1 MNKRPLTTGLWSLC
15 FVSAAI
21 KPPWFSRELACYWP
35 VSCKSSSSISGFGNL
50 CSRCVAFLKAC
61 FSTRRA
67 KKVLIFHLYWIHFT
81 HSNDPKENKAKSNTV
96 SFTNHSPKSWLTK
109 QLKKK
114 NTEHWN
120 LSISKRSRIP
130 NHDNQAHL
138 AKSSFTYR
146 IQRIWVFYRLSVI
159 RINEAREKTTTF
171 HGQYPAPLR
180 YALDSF
186 LKRFLTWFK
195 RVWYIPSAAGF
206 FYGSRVITSWI
217 SQKNCNIDWYKMV
230 PSSLILTAN
239 QQVFQSKPG

>member
-1 MNKRPLTTGLWSLC
+1 MNLLAIGLLAARVLPASPASGTSVPGVWHSWKRVFQHGVP
-15 FVSAAI
+15 
-21 KPPWFSRELACYWP
+21 K
-35 VSCKSSSSISGFGNL
+35 KSWSSICIGYTLHIQMIQKKTRPNPIQYHSRIIHQNL
-50 CSRCVAFLKAC
+50 GSQ
-61 FSTRRA
+61 
-67 KKVLIFHLYWIHFT
+67 
-81 HSNDPKENKAKSNTV
+81 SNS
-96 SFTNHSPKSWLTK
+96 
-109 QLKKK
+109 KKK